1 MAYSKS
7 KYITIGAVLYLVIFF
22 AFASGL
28 VNSIIEGSRAR
39 AIVVP
44 SRSIQSIGETVVT
57 IMILFMGM
65 VGIYLLYQS
74 GKAASIRNQWVFV
87 TSGFVTVAIALVVGY
102 NLVHLKS

>member
-1 MAYSKS
+1 
-7 KYITIGAVLYLVIFF
+7 
-22 AFASGL
+22 
-28 VNSIIEGSRAR
+28 
-39 AIVVP
+39 
-44 SRSIQSIGETVVT
+44 
-57 IMILFMGM
+57 M